1 MKLII
6 MTRSKM
12 IFTTG
17 LAMFAMFFGSGNL
30 VFPLNLGVIS
40 GEDYIVSVLGFMLTG
55 VFMPF
60 VGLLSVMLYNGS
72 RSKFF
77 GLLGKKTSFVNY
89 NGNIAFTWSFWC
101 NTKMCCCSL
110 WSNGRSYIQIFL
122 YSLFSAVFSVV
133 MLYSHLGKE

>member
-1 MKLII
+1 

-77 GLLGKKTSFVNY
+77 GLLGKKILLLITMAILLLLGPFGVIPRCVVVAYGAMAALISKFFS
-89 NGNIAFTWSFWC
+89 IH
-101 NTKMCCCSL
+101 
-110 WSNGRSYIQIFL
+110 
-122 YSLFSAVFSVV
+122 YSVLFFP
-133 MLYSHLGKE
+133 L